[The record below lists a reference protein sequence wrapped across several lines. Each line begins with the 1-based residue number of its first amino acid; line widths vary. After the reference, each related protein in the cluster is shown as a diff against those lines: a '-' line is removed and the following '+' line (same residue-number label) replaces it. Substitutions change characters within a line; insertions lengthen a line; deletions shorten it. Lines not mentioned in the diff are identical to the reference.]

1 MLDPHHQRVSPQ
13 QSTNWCLS
21 MGDPESS
28 AWLSQYQRWSFM
40 TWMIWGYPH
49 FTVMARNTSYKLQVL
64 SHPIYRMYNPIETT
78 TYN

>member
-1 MLDPHHQRVSPQ
+1 
-13 QSTNWCLS
+13 
-21 MGDPESS
+21 
-28 AWLSQYQRWSFM
+28 M